1 LKIGLDQLTPGDA
14 VKPIAIAREAL
25 DVLVAL
31 PLFAVT
37 PLLRP
42 WHTRWGATPSEL
54 RSAMPGDER
63 FPRAQFHATRA
74 ITIDAPPSAVWPW
87 LMQVGYGRAGF
98 YSYDLL
104 DSLGRPSAERVDP
117 ELQAVRIGDWVP
129 MSPTVNDTTAFKVD
143 AFEPAAWMLWRKP
156 DSTWS
161 WRLEPVGNRT
171 RLVTRL
177 RVVYNWRK
185 PAMAL
190 MSVFLIEFGDFA
202 MMRRMLKG
210 IRRRAVA
217 ASR

>member
-1 LKIGLDQLTPGDA
+1 M
-14 VKPIAIAREAL
+14 KPIAIAREEL

-104 DSLGRPSAERVDP
+104 DSLGHPSADRIVP
-117 ELQAVRIGDWVP
+117 ELQAVHVGDWVP
-129 MSPTVNDTTAFKVD
+129 MSPTVNETTAFKVD
-143 AFEPAAWMLWRKP
+143 SMEPPVSLVWRKP
-156 DSTWS
+156 DSTWA
-161 WRLEPVGNRT
+161 WRLDPAGDGT

-177 RVVYNWRK
+177 RIVYDWRK
-185 PAMAL
+185 RGSAL
-190 MSVFLIEFGDFA
+190 LSVILIEFGDFA

-210 IRRRAVA
+210 IRRRAESRAPRLSSATPETA
-217 ASR
+217 A